1 MPIVGPERV
10 GEVAA
15 ALASGEV
22 VAIPTETVYGL
33 AARADD
39 WEAVARMGA
48 LKGRPSDQPFQLLVE
63 PVEAVLPLLA
73 EPGAVER
80 VRAVWPGPLTAV
92 LRARPGSGIAV
103 ITGEGTV
110 GVRQPDD
117 ALARAVI
124 ARAGGVIAA
133 TSANLSGEAPATSAP
148 DVLRRFGRAL
158 LVLDGGE
165 RGGLAPSTVVDLTR
179 HPPVLLREGP
189 ITAGELGID
198 EPAPPPPG

>member
-1 MPIVGPERV
+1 M
-10 GEVAA
+10 
-15 ALASGEV
+15 
-22 VAIPTETVYGL
+22 
-33 AARADD
+33 
-39 WEAVARMGA
+39 
-48 LKGRPSDQPFQLLVE
+48 
-63 PVEAVLPLLA
+63 
-73 EPGAVER
+73 
-80 VRAVWPGPLTAV
+80 
-92 LRARPGSGIAV
+92 
-103 ITGEGTV
+103 